1 VISDNHEGEPVLTA
15 RRRQFTGAL
24 LSLTTLTIVGCSSGL
39 PKTSANVTV
48 CHQIAPVLNAV
59 GGHSLSAFGA
69 QFQSDTP
76 PSSQLD
82 QDVTN
87 WLAMMQAGG
96 EFPGSGEQTQ
106 TAQAG
111 VAIVTDCQSIGA
123 PIGGFVG
130 GSG

>member
-1 VISDNHEGEPVLTA
+1 MIISRLRRPFTLLFLLVMLVIT
-15 RRRQFTGAL
+15 
-24 LSLTTLTIVGCSSGL
+24 GCSSGL

-48 CHQIAPVLNAV
+48 CHQVGPVLNAV
-59 GGHSLSAFGA
+59 SGHTVDTFTSQL
-69 QFQSDTP
+69 QSDAQ
-76 PSSQLD
+76 PSPQLD

-87 WLAMMQAGG
+87 WLTLMQTGG

-111 VAIVTDCQSIGA
+111 YAIVKDCEAVGA